1 MLKFIATRLAH
12 TIPVLIG
19 VSFIV
24 FASLYLAPGDIAQ
37 QLLGMYAS
45 PQRIH
50 ELRQTLGLDRP
61 LLIQYGIWLRNVFA
75 GDLGVSPIINAPVFD
90 VIRDRIVNSL
100 ILLCG
105 ALAFT
110 VPVSV
115 VFGALSAANP
125 RSLLDR
131 FTVGMALVF
140 AALPVFW
147 LGLVLLYLF
156 SVRWSLLPTS
166 GMYDVVNPG
175 GAVDLLRHLVMPA
188 FATAVPSIAVMTRVT
203 RASMIQALS
212 EPYIAAARAR
222 GFSPSRVTFRHAFRN
237 VLPQYMNMLGLNVG
251 FLFGGA
257 LFTEVIFN
265 WPGIGT
271 LLYES
276 ILSRDVAVVQGCVLA
291 VAIVFV
297 LANLCADV
305 AAYALDPKKA

>member
-1 MLKFIATRLAH
+1 MLKFIATRLVH

-24 FASLYLAPGDIAQ
+24 FVSLYLAPGDIAQ

-45 PQRIH
+45 PERIH

-61 LLIQYGIWLRNVFA
+61 LVIQYGIWLRHVLT

-90 VIRDRIVNSL
+90 VIRDRILNSL
-100 ILLCG
+100 ILVCG

-110 VPVSV
+110 VPISV
-115 VFGALSAANP
+115 LLGALSAANP
-125 RSLLDR
+125 RSPLDR
-131 FTVGMALVF
+131 FAVGTALVF
-140 AALPVFW
+140 GALPVFW
-147 LGLVLLYLF
+147 LSLVLLYLF
-156 SVRWSLLPTS
+156 SVRWAFLPTS

-175 GAVDLLRHLVMPA
+175 GALDLFRHLALPA
-188 FATAVPSIAVMTRVT
+188 FATAVPGIAVMTRVT
-203 RASMIQALS
+203 RASMIHALG

-222 GFSPSRVTFRHAFRN
+222 GFSPARITFRHALRN
-237 VLPQYMNMLGLNVG
+237 VLPQYTNMLGLNVG